1 MKKLLALVLAL
12 VLALGVC
19 GMTATAEEQDVITLR
34 LFPRDPQRPDD
45 QLVSEELSK
54 LTMEKIGVN
63 VELVKLGE
71 VSEFAQKI
79 PLLIASD
86 EQMDLVFDAAWVDY
100 PNRARSGAYL
110 DITDMLADYPDL
122 YNTVNAALWEGSKID
137 GRNYCVPTNKEVP
150 SCSAFYVETAFLEEN
165 NIDPASIKKFE
176 DIEVVLEALQGT
188 DRYGLQTTVN
198 SHMPSL
204 FKLYYADFISTC
216 SAIALYYDNPDTFVN
231 WYATDE
237 YMAFCKLM
245 NEWYQKGYIIEDIA
259 TAENPYILK
268 DEDGNYN
275 GKYGV
280 GCVSY
285 SPLNEVGTSKSVG
298 TDMTPIIV
306 TPVVNTTGNC
316 AGSVWAILAKTQY
329 PEKCM
334 ELLQLWNTDAEVK
347 NMMAYGIEGRHY
359 ELVDGKV
366 SQFEGWTDNY
376 YTQNWT
382 TGNMFIS
389 YLLVGEPDDKWDQY
403 IAFNESA
410 TDSPMLGFNP
420 VTDEITDKIAA
431 INGAIA
437 EYVPLLEVGALD
449 PEEYVPMLRD
459 ALDSVGI
466 DEVINWYQVKYDEW
480 KAAK

>member
-19 GMTATAEEQDVITLR
+19 GMTATAESEDVITLR
-34 LFPRDPQRPDD
+34 LFPNDPQKPDD
-45 QLVSEELSK
+45 ALVSEELSK
-54 LTMEKIGVN
+54 LTMEKVGVK
-63 VELVKLGE
+63 VELVKQGAG
-71 VSEFAQKI
+71 EFAQKI

-86 EQMDLVFDAAWVDY
+86 EPMDMVFDAAWIDY

-122 YNTVNAALWEGSKID
+122 YNTVAPALWEGSKID

-150 SCSAFYVETAFLEEN
+150 QCSAFYVDTNFLTEN
-165 NIDPASIKKFE
+165 NIDPTTIKKYE

-188 DRYGLQTTVN
+188 DRYGLMTGVN
-198 SHMPSL
+198 SHMPTL
-204 FKLYYADFISTC
+204 YKLYYVDTMSTC
-216 SAIALYYDNPDTFVN
+216 TAVSMYFDKPGTFVN
-231 WYATDE
+231 WFDTDE

-245 NEWYQKGYIIEDIA
+245 NDWYQKGYIIEDIA
-259 TAENPYILK
+259 TAEDPYVTK
-268 DEDGNYN
+268 DENGDYN
-275 GKYGV
+275 GRNGV
-280 GCVSY
+280 SCVSY
-285 SPLNEVGTSKSVG
+285 SPLNEVTASKGVEG
-298 TDMTPIIV
+298 GRTPIIV
-306 TPVVNTTGNC
+306 TPIVNTTGNC
-316 AGSVWAILAKTQY
+316 AGSVWAILAKTRY

-334 ELLQLWNTDAEVK
+334 ELLQAWNTDSEIK

-366 SQFEGWTDNY
+366 SQFTNWTENY

-382 TGNMFIS
+382 TQNMFIS

-410 TDSPMLGFNP
+410 IDSPMLGFNP
-420 VTDEITDKIAA
+420 ATDEINDKIAA
-431 INGAIA
+431 VNGAIA
-437 EYVPLLEVGALD
+437 EYNPLLEVGVLD
-449 PEEYVPMLRD
+449 AEEYVPMLRD
-459 ALDSVGI
+459 SLKSVGI
-466 DEVINWYQVKYDEW
+466 DEVISWYQAQYDAW